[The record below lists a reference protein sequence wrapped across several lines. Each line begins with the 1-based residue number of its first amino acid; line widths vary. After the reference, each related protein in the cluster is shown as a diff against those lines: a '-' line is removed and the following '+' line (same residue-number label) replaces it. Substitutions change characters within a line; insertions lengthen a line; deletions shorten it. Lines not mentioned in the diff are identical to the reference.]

1 LENNARAARA
11 RRAAARCEGGDAYAL
26 AGIVIGAAIAL
37 AAAHW
42 VQPLLFGE
50 TAHDPLVFAAVA
62 AILVVVAAA
71 ASAIPAWRAARVDP
85 SVALRTE

>member
-1 LENNARAARA
+1 MR
-11 RRAAARCEGGDAYAL
+11 YAL

-42 VQPLLFGE
+42 VQPPLFGE
-50 TAHDPLVFAAVA
+50 TAYDPLVFAAVA
-62 AILVVVAAA
+62 AILVVAA
-71 ASAIPAWRAARVDP
+71 ASAIPALRAVRVDP